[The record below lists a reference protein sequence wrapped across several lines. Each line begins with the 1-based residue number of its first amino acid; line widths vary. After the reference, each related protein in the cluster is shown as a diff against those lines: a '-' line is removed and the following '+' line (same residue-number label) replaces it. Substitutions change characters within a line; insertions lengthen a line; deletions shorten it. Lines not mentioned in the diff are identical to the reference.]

1 MSLQQLK
8 LKEQQ
13 LKAYERGLEGKAE
26 ILTQLFIQRI
36 KSSALCEVSLGNLE
50 LWLKQAEAIERS
62 PKHLIKIERILAQ
75 ARKETVENKDALP
88 TVEISVRDY
97 GAMLRDQ
104 QEFNELAFR
113 LIGERQK
120 QEGDST
126 SNGSPDFLTS
136 FWNGSG
142 L

>member
-1 MSLQQLK
+1 M
-8 LKEQQ
+8 
-13 LKAYERGLEGKAE
+13 AYERGLEGKAE

-36 KSSALCEVSLGNLE
+36 KNAALSEVSLGNLE
-50 LWLKQAEAIERS
+50 LWRRQAEAIERS
-62 PKHLIKIERILAQ
+62 PKHLIKIERLIAK
-75 ARKETVENKDALP
+75 AREDTAENKDALP
-88 TVEISVRDY
+88 TVEISARDY

-113 LIGERQK
+113 LIGECQK
-120 QEGDST
+120 EDGST
-126 SNGSPDFLTS
+126 SNDSPDFLTS

>member
-1 MSLQQLK
+1 M
-8 LKEQQ
+8 
-13 LKAYERGLEGKAE
+13 AYERGLEGKAE

-36 KSSALCEVSLGNLE
+36 KNSALCEVSLGNLE
-50 LWLKQAEAIERS
+50 LWLKQAKAIERS
-62 PKHLIKIERILAQ
+62 PKHLIKIERLIAK
-75 ARKETVENKDALP
+75 AREETAGNKDALP
-88 TVEISVRDY
+88 TVEIPVRDY

-113 LIGERQK
+113 LIGERQ
-120 QEGDST
+120 QQDDLT
-126 SNGSPDFLTS
+126 SNDSPDFLTS